1 MADQVVLVPHPDDER
16 RWKHSQARGEA
27 DRRTARRMFGLMLL
41 IVAGFLVWAFVQ
53 LA

>member
-16 RWKHSQARGEA
+16 RWKYVQARAEV
-27 DRRTARRMFGLMLL
+27 DRRTARRLFGLLL
-41 IVAGFLVWAFVQ
+41 VIIATFLVWAFVQ